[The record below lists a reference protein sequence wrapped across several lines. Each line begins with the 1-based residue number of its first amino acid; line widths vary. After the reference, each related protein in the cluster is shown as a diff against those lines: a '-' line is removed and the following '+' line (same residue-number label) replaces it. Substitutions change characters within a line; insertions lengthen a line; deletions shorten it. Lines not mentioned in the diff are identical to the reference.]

1 MSRVDLVR
9 LLTRERVE
17 AELITERK
25 AYVMWEHVAQMGP
38 MLVLA
43 GLVVAWTVEVVSRA
57 GGYGL
62 IPDMVAGLIGSVL
75 VGGIIGVFYAPG
87 MLGMF
92 GIGCA
97 GAGLAIVAQRSLWRS
112 TRLGT

>member
-1 MSRVDLVR
+1 MS
-9 LLTRERVE
+9 
-17 AELITERK
+17 
-25 AYVMWEHVAQMGP
+25 EHVAQMGP

-43 GLVVAWTVEVVSRA
+43 GLLVGWTVEMVSRA

-62 IPDMVAGLIGSVL
+62 IPDMMTGLIGSVL
-75 VGGIIGVFYAPG
+75 AGGIVWVVVFHGPG

-112 TRLGT
+112 TRPGT

>member
-1 MSRVDLVR
+1 ML
-9 LLTRERVE
+9 
-17 AELITERK
+17 
-25 AYVMWEHVAQMGP
+25 EHIAQMGP

-43 GLVVAWTVEVVSRA
+43 GLLVGWTGETVARA

-62 IPDMVAGLIGSVL
+62 IPDMVAGFIGSVL
-75 VGGIIGVFYAPG
+75 VGGVVWGVVSHPPG

-92 GIGCA
+92 VLGCA

-112 TRLGT
+112 ARLGT

>member
-1 MSRVDLVR
+1 M
-9 LLTRERVE
+9 
-17 AELITERK
+17 TE
-25 AYVMWEHVAQMGP
+25 YVAQMVP

-43 GLVVAWTVEVVSRA
+43 GLMSGWMVETFTRA

-62 IPDMVAGLIGSVL
+62 VPDMVAGVIGSVL
-75 VGGIIGVFYAPG
+75 VGGIIWVAVSHAPG

-92 GIGCA
+92 ALGCA
-97 GAGLAIVAQRSLWRS
+97 GAGLAVVAQRSLWRS

>member
-1 MSRVDLVR
+1 MG
-9 LLTRERVE
+9 
-17 AELITERK
+17 
-25 AYVMWEHVAQMGP
+25 EHIAQMGP

-43 GLVVAWTVEVVSRA
+43 GLVVGWTVEAVSRA

-75 VGGIIGVFYAPG
+75 VGVISWVVVFNALG

-97 GAGLAIVAQRSLWRS
+97 GAGLAIVAQRRLWRS

>member
-1 MSRVDLVR
+1 M
-9 LLTRERVE
+9 
-17 AELITERK
+17 TE
-25 AYVMWEHVAQMGP
+25 YVAQMIP

-43 GLVVAWTVEVVSRA
+43 GLMAGWMVETVARA

-62 IPDMVAGLIGSVL
+62 VPDMVVGVIGSVL
-75 VGGIIGVFYAPG
+75 VGGIIWVVISHAPG

-92 GIGCA
+92 VIGCA
-97 GAGLAIVAQRSLWRS
+97 GAGLAVVAQRSLWRS

>member
-1 MSRVDLVR
+1 ML
-9 LLTRERVE
+9 EYI
-17 AELITERK
+17 A
-25 AYVMWEHVAQMGP
+25 HMGP

-43 GLVVAWTVEVVSRA
+43 GLIAGWTVETVSRA

-62 IPDMVAGLIGSVL
+62 IPDMMAGLIGSVL
-75 VGGIIGVFYAPG
+75 VGGIIWAVVSREPG

-92 GIGCA
+92 VIGGA
-97 GAGLAIVAQRSLWRS
+97 GAGLAVVAQRSLWRS

>member
-1 MSRVDLVR
+1 M
-9 LLTRERVE
+9 
-17 AELITERK
+17 AE
-25 AYVMWEHVAQMGP
+25 YVAQMAP

-43 GLVVAWTVEVVSRA
+43 GLMVGWTVETVSRA

-62 IPDMVAGLIGSVL
+62 IPDMAVGLIGSVL
-75 VGGIIGVFYAPG
+75 AGGIISVVVSHRPG

-92 GIGCA
+92 VIGCA
-97 GAGLAIVAQRSLWRS
+97 GAGLAVVAQRGLWRS

>member
-1 MSRVDLVR
+1 MATV
-9 LLTRERVE
+9 

-25 AYVMWEHVAQMGP
+25 AHVMWEHIAQMGP

-43 GLVVAWTVEVVSRA
+43 GLVVGWMVEAVSRA

-75 VGGIIGVFYAPG
+75 VGVISWVVVSNAPG

-97 GAGLAIVAQRSLWRS
+97 GAGLAIVAQRRLWRS